1 MSDEQ
6 RPVTELRPFR
16 APLQPDWI
24 DYNGHLRDAYYV
36 VALSLAIDE
45 VMDQLG
51 VDAAYRDRTRCTL
64 YTLELH
70 IHYLHE
76 IKATD
81 ELRVATS
88 VLDYDSKR
96 IHASCEFLCPRI
108 EGSAASAEL
117 MLMHVHQG
125 DKPASAVFP
134 ADIAA
139 RLEALKV
146 SASSAA
152 ARRHVSRKIEITRR

>member
-1 MSDEQ
+1 M
-6 RPVTELRPFR
+6 TELPAFR
-16 APLQPDWI
+16 ATLKPDWI

-36 VALSLAIDE
+36 VAMSLAVDE
-45 VMDQLG
+45 VMDHLG
-51 VDAAYRDRTRCTL
+51 LDAHYRERTRCTL

-88 VLDYDSKR
+88 VLDYDAKR
-96 IHASCEFLCPRI
+96 IHAACDFRCPRI
-108 EGSAASAEL
+108 DGPAASADL

-125 DKPASAVFP
+125 EKPAGAPFP
-134 ADIAA
+134 SEVAA
-139 RLEALKV
+139 RLESLKV
-146 SASSAA
+146 SPAEAA
-152 ARRHVSRKIEITRR
+152 ARRFFSRKIEIKRR

>member
-1 MSDEQ
+1 M
-6 RPVTELRPFR
+6 TELPAFH
-16 APLQPDWI
+16 ATLMPDWI

-36 VALSLAIDE
+36 VAMSLAVDE
-45 VMDQLG
+45 VMDHLG
-51 VDAAYRDRTRCTL
+51 LDARYRERTRCTL

-88 VLDYDSKR
+88 VLDYDAKR
-96 IHASCEFLCPRI
+96 IQAACDFLCPRI
-108 EGSAASAEL
+108 DGPAASADL

-125 DKPASAVFP
+125 EKPASAPFP
-134 ADIAA
+134 AEVAA
-139 RLEALKV
+139 RLAGLKV
-146 SASSAA
+146 SPAQAA
-152 ARRHVSRKIEITRR
+152 ARRFSSRKIEIKRR